1 MFNNKT
7 LLDFDKITEFK
18 FKTYSTICLGYNMR
32 YTVEPAIVVTFNR
45 SLQDFPYY
53 NLPVYS
59 GHLYITAILTSPLGA
74 RFVPRG
80 LQWK

>member
-1 MFNNKT
+1 MFNNMT

-45 SLQDFPYY
+45 SLQDFPY
-53 NLPVYS
+53 
-59 GHLYITAILTSPLGA
+59 
-74 RFVPRG
+74 
-80 LQWK
+80 